1 MEEERQVGVS
11 PKIRGKYKEVG
22 REKAREVTHLMIQPR
37 SMMHQ
42 LVVYRNI
49 LLAIDHVSQQHCPW
63 PERLT

>member
-42 LVVYRNI
+42 LIICIN
-49 LLAIDHVSQQHCPW
+49 
-63 PERLT
+63 

>member
-22 REKAREVTHLMIQPR
+22 REKAREVTHLMIKPR

-42 LVVYRNI
+42 LLICIN
-49 LLAIDHVSQQHCPW
+49 
-63 PERLT
+63 